1 MRVRQPVCLAC
12 DINFVEKS
20 RARRQGDNERN
31 ELTRKFH
38 AFFPLFFC
46 DFRISRI
53 REKERERIAIIFIFH
68 FCRREKKII
77 NDRSSFRMRFF
88 IARKGNWKRRGSKCY
103 GDNMAATKNRWT
115 FFQRFLW
122 YPPMIRARTD
132 ARGLTYFYAIC
143 PTFILHDARQTRAKR
158 NEKYLERIRR
168 LFPRHQIVCAWN
180 TLRTIRENVAWKK
193 KILNEFSNM
202 DLSFFFYL

>member
-53 REKERERIAIIFIFH
+53 REKERERERIAIIFIFH
-68 FCRREKKII
+68 FCRGEKKII

-88 IARKGNWKRRGSKCY
+88 IAGKGNWKRRGSKCY

-115 FFQRFLW
+115 FLQRFLW

-143 PTFILHDARQTRAKR
+143 PTFILHDARQTRER
-158 NEKYLERIRR
+158 NETRNISKEFAVY
-168 LFPRHQIVCAWN
+168 FPAI
-180 TLRTIRENVAWKK
+180 K
-193 KILNEFSNM
+193 
-202 DLSFFFYL
+202 